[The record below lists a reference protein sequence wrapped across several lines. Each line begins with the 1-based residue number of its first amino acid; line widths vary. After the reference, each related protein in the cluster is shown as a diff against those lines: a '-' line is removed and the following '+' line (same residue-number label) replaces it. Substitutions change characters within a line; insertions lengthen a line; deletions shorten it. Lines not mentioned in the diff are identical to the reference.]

1 MVNSIELFEEVMGA
15 TVTKFTNY
23 AVVVGRTLY
32 VNLKLS
38 GLAPELERNKEGII
52 VAMNEVLE
60 KEMIDR
66 AVIMGPQEL
75 DPALPI

>member
-1 MVNSIELFEEVMGA
+1 MVNSIELFAEVMGA
-15 TVTKFTNY
+15 TVAKYTNY

-32 VNLKLS
+32 VNLKHS
-38 GLAPELERNKEGII
+38 GLVPELEKNKEGIVI
-52 VAMNEVLE
+52 AMNEILK

-75 DPALPI
+75 YPALPI